1 MVCPHCAF
9 PNLPGAAT
17 CAKCRRPL
25 AANAGGVKPDWMKAP
40 AASPPPPPP
49 ATPGETDPLGPA
61 LEKEKAGD
69 LRSAFLLGQDLLIE
83 HHGDLEPEV
92 LARAYVFMAR
102 VSLGL
107 GKNERADKYLQRAR
121 ALRPQDPEI
130 ARLVAKIGPPAPAA
144 KTAPVP
150 HPPAAPATPAR
161 PAPVPQPDA
170 PKTAVSAKAAP
181 AVPAAAPK
189 ETSAAS
195 ASPEPEP
202 PSKPSVASTIPKKS
216 AGAPPPLPLS
226 AAVALAADSSKETPA
241 QPLSEPAPVPPTP
254 PPAVVATPEPLP
266 PPAPVEPKPEANPPV
281 GFDLPPPIEIAPA
294 PPPPPEPKTPEA
306 SSAPP
311 PPGPEAQARAV
322 VAPAIERPVRPEVS
336 LDGRACFAAGF
347 WMRALALLLDEM
359 LIGAILTVVLILS
372 SLVLGL
378 GAGGILKTLP
388 EQSGTLA
395 ALAVLFVLSSL
406 AYLTLFAAIG
416 GQTLG
421 KMILGLRV
429 VTRAGHSLGAVRA
442 LLRLFGMFLASL
454 PGLAGFLWAAFDR
467 ERRGWHDYV
476 SGTLVV
482 RLRPPRGT
490 P

>member
-25 AANAGGVKPDWMKAP
+25 AANAGAAKPDWMKAP

-130 ARLVAKIGPPAPAA
+130 ARLAAKIGPPAPAV

-150 HPPAAPATPAR
+150 QPAAAPPSPAR
-161 PAPVPQPDA
+161 PAPVPKPDA
-170 PKTAVSAKAAP
+170 PKTAASVKAAP
-181 AVPAAAPK
+181 AVPVAAPK
-189 ETSAAS
+189 ETPAAP

-202 PSKPSVASTIPKKS
+202 PPKPSVASTIPKKS
-216 AGAPPPLPLS
+216 PGAPPPLPLS
-226 AAVALAADSSKETPA
+226 AAVASAADSSKETSA
-241 QPLSEPAPVPPTP
+241 QPRSEPAPVPPAP
-254 PPAVVATPEPLP
+254 PPATVATPEPLP
-266 PPAPVEPKPEANPPV
+266 PAAPVEPKPAARPPV
-281 GFDLPPPIEIAPA
+281 GVGLPPPLEIAPA
-294 PPPPPEPKTPEA
+294 PPAPEPPKTPEA
-306 SSAPP
+306 DATPAPP
-311 PPGPEAQARAV
+311 EPEARAHAAA
-322 VAPAIERPVRPEVS
+322 APLVERPVRPEVS

-347 WMRALALLLDEM
+347 WMRALALFLDEI

-378 GAGGILKTLP
+378 GAGGIVKTLP
-388 EQSGTLA
+388 EQPGTLA

-429 VTRAGHSLGAVRA
+429 VTRAGHSLGAARA
-442 LLRLFGMFLASL
+442 LLRLAGMFLAGV

-467 ERRGWHDYV
+467 ERRGWHDYL

-482 RLRPPRGT
+482 RLRPPRGAA
-490 P
+490 